1 MWRRSLSKH
10 ASSAAVNTLR
20 SLMEPIIN
28 NQWEVSPGGG
38 VSPTGLL
45 SGWSERRCDGGCR
58 RPSAEPS
65 NRAVSSVKIGAGV
78 ERALRSIHDGGAS
91 SRRAPPPP
99 LCCALTLTLRFRAI
113 CLTIA
118 SIFQAARLL
127 LGAFLLFPSDN
138 EMLMLF
144 GLWGGAVDTRSQH
157 QNQESGHAS
166 SLRGHSKRFQIKLAA
181 LHISAQFPSV
191 A

>member
-1 MWRRSLSKH
+1 MWRRSLSKR
-10 ASSAAVNTLR
+10 ASSAAVNTLC
-20 SLMEPIIN
+20 SLTEPIIN

-58 RPSAEPS
+58 RPSPEPS

-91 SRRAPPPP
+91 SRRAPP

-144 GLWGGAVDTRSQH
+144 GLWGGAVDTRSQRKY
-157 QNQESGHAS
+157 QESGHAS
-166 SLRGHSKRFQIKLAA
+166 SLGGHSKRFHIKLAA